1 MAVLLSG
8 SGEENDKDNE
18 EKSSLGSPAAAK
30 SLAATLGSIEKTEP
44 EVSSPPTTHRTHN
57 EKRSSQP
64 PPASTSSDA
73 SPDDS
78 PVEILPRWEMNI
90 LYNKHF

>member
-1 MAVLLSG
+1 MVCVCAVSYTHL
-8 SGEENDKDNE
+8 NE

-44 EVSSPPTTHRTHN
+44 EVSSPPSTHRTHV
-57 EKRSSQP
+57 EKKVNSQP
-64 PPASTSSDA
+64 PLASTSSDA

-78 PVEILPRWEMNI
+78 PVEILPR
-90 LYNKHF
+90 